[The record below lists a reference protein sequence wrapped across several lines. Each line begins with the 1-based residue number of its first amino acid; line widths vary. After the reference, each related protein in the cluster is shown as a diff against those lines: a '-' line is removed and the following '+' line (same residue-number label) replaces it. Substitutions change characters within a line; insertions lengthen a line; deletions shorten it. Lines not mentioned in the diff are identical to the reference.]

1 MFGFN
6 HGNEM
11 VCRCSTRL
19 TAGSSIG
26 VGMFVVL
33 VFTCEDN
40 TLKKTI
46 DNG

>member
-6 HGNEM
+6 HGNE
-11 VCRCSTRL
+11 VVYQCSTRL

-33 VFTCEDN
+33 VLPGCSVVS
-40 TLKKTI
+40 
-46 DNG
+46 GS